1 MTNVPEKLYQM
12 TEKGKRVAAE
22 LRNRHPVDELYDVRQ
37 EIHDLKKTENR
48 LRNKIINGTC
58 SLYGDQYEA
67 VICNQE
73 RHIVDVDAIRRE
85 MGPDWVRRFMK
96 ITTVTVVK
104 TTTREALEDA
114 YQD

>member
-1 MTNVPEKLYQM
+1 MTNVPEKLYHL

-22 LRNRHPVDELYDVRQ
+22 LRNRHPVDELYDIRQ
-37 EIHDLKKTENR
+37 EIQDLKKMEKR
-48 LRNKIINGTC
+48 LRDKIISGTC

-67 VICNQE
+67 VICNHE

-85 MGPDWVRRFMK
+85 MGPEWVRRFMK
-96 ITTVTVVK
+96 ITTVTVVR
-104 TTTREALEDA
+104 TTTRDALDDA